1 VYSYSYIL
9 FLFCLVA
16 AILPL
21 SDIYSQDTIPTYE
34 KIQIENANKFITLS
48 DKAEQQLLGNV
59 RLTHEEIFMFSDSA
73 WIQDNKMEALGE
85 VVIIQNDT
93 INAFSDSLYY
103 DGNAKLAKLYRNVV
117 LKDGTKDLFSDELIY
132 NLDTKIA
139 TFTDTATLVS
149 QTMTLSSIRGVYNA
163 DNKLANFYDEVT
175 IIDADM
181 NLKTDSLRYDTDL
194 DRAYFSGPTYIT
206 QDGKQIYCEDGF
218 YDSGVGRAFFS
229 GNLRITEGSLVSTAE
244 SMYYSR
250 QDSTTTLKGN
260 AIIIDSTSVTK
271 GDEIILYEQTDD
283 IKIISEDGNASY
295 SDGEQNII
303 GYEIFYNSA
312 SKDIRLFGRSQVTHK
327 TGFLDGDTIL
337 YKKALSEGL
346 AIGEVEYVDT
356 VENRIILT
364 DRLDYNDST
373 KYYKATTINL
383 RPLYK
388 QIVDEDTLFL
398 CADTLLNYT
407 IGDTTKVITGK
418 GNVKIYKSDFQAI
431 SDSLYYSD
439 VDSIFRLYQN
449 PIAWSD
455 TTQVI
460 GDSLL
465 LVMSNDEISEI
476 VADGNA
482 MIITEEAADYYN
494 QIKGG
499 YIQSLLD
506 SSKLT
511 KMFVKGNAES
521 IYLLKDEDD
530 AYIGINKALC
540 ANMIFTFKENEL
552 DNILMSTEPSNTMVP
567 MDKATQTDLR
577 LEGFQW
583 YNNLRPLDGA
593 SLRRRI
599 INNPIVRTTVQE
611 EDVFSSQVNEVLNKG
626 IDKSEKSD
634 NFDSKKKGR

>member
-1 VYSYSYIL
+1 MYPNSYIL
-9 FLFCLVA
+9 FLFCLVV
-16 AILPL
+16 AILPQL
-21 SDIYSQDTIPTYE
+21 ELYSQDTIPTYE

-48 DKAEQQLLGNV
+48 EKAEQQLLGNV

-73 WIQDNKMEALGE
+73 WIQNNKMEASGE
-85 VVIIQNDT
+85 VIIIQNDT

-132 NLDTKIA
+132 NLDTKVA
-139 TFTDTATLVS
+139 TFSDTATLVS

-163 DNKLANFYDEVT
+163 DNKLAYFYDQVT
-175 IIDADM
+175 IIDEDL

-206 QDGKQIYCEDGF
+206 QDEKQIYCEDGF
-218 YDSGVGRAFFS
+218 YDSGIGRAFFT
-229 GNLRITEGSLVSTAE
+229 GNLRIAEGDLVSTAE

-250 QDSTTTLKGN
+250 QDSTTSLKGN
-260 AIIIDSTSVTK
+260 AVIIDSTSVTK
-271 GDEIILYEQTDD
+271 GDEIILYEQSDD

-295 SDGEQNII
+295 SDGEQNIN
-303 GYEIFYNSA
+303 GYEIFYNSK

-327 TGFLDGDTIL
+327 TGYLDGDTIL
-337 YKKALSEGL
+337 YKEAISEGL
-346 AIGEVEYVDT
+346 AIGTVEYVDT

-373 KYYKATTINL
+373 KYYKATTIDL

-388 QIVDEDTLFL
+388 QIVDKDTLFL
-398 CADTLLNYT
+398 SADTLLNYT

-439 VDSIFRLYQN
+439 VDSIFRLYRN

-455 TTQVI
+455 TTQI
-460 GDSLL
+460 LGDSLL

-476 VADGNA
+476 IADGNA
-482 MIITEEAADYYN
+482 MIITEEVQDYYN

-499 YIQSLLD
+499 YIQSLID
-506 SSKLT
+506 SSKLK

-521 IYLLKDEDD
+521 IYLLKDEED
-530 AYIGINKALC
+530 AYIGVNKALC
-540 ANMIFTFKENEL
+540 AHMIFTFKEKEL
-552 DNILMSTEPSNTMVP
+552 DNILLSTEPSNTMVP
-567 MDKATQTDLR
+567 MDKATQADLR
-577 LEGFQW
+577 LEGFEW
-583 YNNLRPLDGA
+583 HIKLRPLDGT
-593 SLRRRI
+593 SLRLI
-599 INNPIVRTTVQE
+599 TSNTIVRTTVQA

-626 IDKSEKSD
+626 INKSEKSD
-634 NFDSKKKGR
+634 KFDSKKKGK

>member
-1 VYSYSYIL
+1 MHPRSYIL
-9 FLFCLVA
+9 FLICIVV

-21 SDIYSQDTIPTYE
+21 LELQGQDTIQTHE

-48 DKAEQQLLGNV
+48 DIAEQQLLGNV

-73 WIQDNKMEALGE
+73 WIQDNKMEALGG

-103 DGNAKLAKLYRNVV
+103 DGNVKLAKLYRNVV
-117 LKDGTKDLFSDELIY
+117 LKDGTKDLFSNELIY
-132 NLDTKIA
+132 NLETKIA
-139 TFTDTATLVS
+139 TFSDTATLVS
-149 QTMTLSSIRGVYNA
+149 QAMTLSSIRGVYNA

-175 IIDADM
+175 IIDEGM

-194 DRAYFSGPTYIT
+194 DRAYFSGPTYIK
-206 QDGKQIYCEDGF
+206 QDGKQIYCEEGF
-218 YDSGVGRAFFS
+218 YDSGIGRAFFT
-229 GNLRITEGSLVSTAE
+229 GKLRITEGDIVSKAG

-250 QDSTTTLKGN
+250 QDSTTSLKGN

-271 GDEIILYEQTDD
+271 GDEIIIYEQSGD
-283 IKIISEDGNASY
+283 IKIISETGDASY
-295 SDGEQNII
+295 SDGEQNIN
-303 GYEIFYNSA
+303 GYEIFYNRE

-327 TGFLDGDTIL
+327 TGYLNGDTIL
-337 YKKALSEGL
+337 YKEVISEGL
-346 AIGEVEYVDT
+346 AIGSVEFIDT

-373 KYYKATTINL
+373 KYYKATTMEL

-388 QIVDEDTLFL
+388 QILDEDTLFL
-398 CADTLLNYT
+398 SADTLLNYT
-407 IGDTTKVITGK
+407 IGDTTKVITGI

-439 VDSIFRLYQN
+439 VDSIFRLYRN

-455 TTQVI
+455 TTQI
-460 GDSLL
+460 MGDSLI

-482 MIITEEAADYYN
+482 IIITEEAPDYYN

-506 SSKLT
+506 SSKLK

-521 IYLLKDEDD
+521 IYLLKDEED
-530 AYIGINKALC
+530 AYIGVNKSLC
-540 ANMIFTFKENEL
+540 ANMIFTFKEKEL
-552 DNILMSTEPSNTMVP
+552 DNILLSTEPSNTMVP

-577 LEGFQW
+577 LDGFEW
-583 YNNLRPLDGA
+583 HINLRPLDGGA
-593 SLRRRI
+593 LRLISTKSI
-599 INNPIVRTTVQE
+599 IRTEKVE

-626 IDKSEKSD
+626 NNKSEKTD
-634 NFDSKKKGR
+634 KFDPKKKGK